1 MRPGAVPDRPWS
13 PARHEGEADLF
24 VRWQSDRDEAAREVL
39 IGRHLSLARKLAARY
54 VRTREPFDDLFQ
66 VACLG
71 LVKAIDR
78 FDPARGVAFSS
89 YAVPTILGE
98 LKRHF
103 RDKGYPVHLPR
114 GLQELVLKV
123 QEAETVLGARTG
135 CSPSVIEVAEY
146 LSIDSEQVIEA
157 LDAIAAHH
165 AASLDEPIAPELAED
180 AGTRH
185 DIVGGEEEGYGLV
198 ETALSL
204 AAASR
209 QLAPQDRQVLALR
222 FHADLKQREIAE
234 RVGVSQMQ
242 VSRILRRATDQIA
255 DQLDATPATSNSPRR
270 SHSSDAP
277 TATRP
282 RYPRPPAHP
291 R

>member
-1 MRPGAVPDRPWS
+1 MRSAAVPDRPWS

-24 VRWQSDRDEAAREVL
+24 VRWQSSHDRAARDELVE
-39 IGRHLSLARKLAARY
+39 RHLSLARKLASRY
-54 VRTREPFDDLFQ
+54 IRTREPFDDLFQ

-71 LVKAIDR
+71 LLKAIDR

-114 GLQELVLKV
+114 GLQELTLKV
-123 QEAETVLGARTG
+123 QEAETVLSARTG
-135 CSPSVIEVAEY
+135 SSPSVIEVAEY
-146 LSIDSEQVIEA
+146 LSIDTEQVIEA

-165 AASLDEPIAPELAED
+165 AASLDEPVAPEFAED

-185 DIVGGEEEGYGLV
+185 DIVGGEEEGYALV

-209 QLAPQDRQVLALR
+209 KLPPQDRTVLGLR
-222 FHADLKQREIAE
+222 FRADLKQREIAE
-234 RVGVSQMQ
+234 RIGISQMQ
-242 VSRILRRATDQIA
+242 VSRILRRATDQLA
-255 DQLDATPATSNSPRR
+255 DQLNATPTTSNSTRG
-270 SHSSDAP
+270 SHYSDAT
-277 TATRP
+277 TAAR
-282 RYPRPPAHP
+282 
-291 R
+291 